1 MDATTNDGKFFK
13 PMLSPSMMEP
23 TTSRSAFFISL
34 FLENLF
40 NNDSR
45 PTVNVW
51 LDAVLYVAQLIVKL
65 L

>member
-34 FLENLF
+34 F
-40 NNDSR
+40 
-45 PTVNVW
+45 
-51 LDAVLYVAQLIVKL
+51 
-65 L
+65 